1 MEEQKKSGR
10 VYRDWELVFSEH
22 RESGMTIKAFCEERG
37 IYQSLFYKWRKR
49 YREESDSVG
58 GSFVELRRS
67 GNAAASSGVTVVA
80 GRGIRIDLQPDFDA
94 VTLERVLACLSRS
107 ASCSR

>member
-10 VYRDWELVFSEH
+10 IYRDWDLVFKEH
-22 RESGMTIKAFCEERG
+22 RESGMTVKAFCEERG
-37 IYQSLFYKWRKR
+37 IYQGLFYKWQKR
-49 YREESDSVG
+49 YREESDSG
-58 GSFVELRRS
+58 GGRFVELRRS
-67 GNAAASSGVTVVA
+67 GNGTASSGVTVIAV
-80 GRGIRIDLQPDFDA
+80 RGIRIDLQPDFDA